1 MRSIRVSAAVIHR
14 DGMIYATR
22 RGKGEFRG
30 YWEFPGGKRE
40 EGENGEEAAVREIK
54 EELCATIAVE
64 RFLVTVEYDYPSF
77 HLTMDAYLA
86 SIADGELTL
95 SEHSEARWLPL
106 EYIDSVDWLPA
117 DILIVDE
124 LKSHFGL

>member
-1 MRSIRVSAAVIHR
+1 
-14 DGMIYATR
+14 MIYATR

-40 EGENGEEAAVREIK
+40 EGESGEEAAVREIK
-54 EELCATIAVE
+54 EELGATIAVE

-77 HLTMDAYLA
+77 HLMMDAYLA

-95 SEHSEARWLPL
+95 SEHSEARWLSL
-106 EYIDSVDWLPA
+106 EDIDSVDWLPA
-117 DILIVDE
+117 DLLIVDE

>member
-1 MRSIRVSAAVIHR
+1 MPQDEEKGSSGATGNSRAESARKA
-14 DGMIYATR
+14 
-22 RGKGEFRG
+22 K
-30 YWEFPGGKRE
+30 
-40 EGENGEEAAVREIK
+40 AAVREIK

-106 EYIDSVDWLPA
+106 EDIDSVDWLPA